1 MEKPKPPASSQIR
14 RPSTRPYARRKRE
27 AQAADAALSPTEI
40 AAQVSAEIAEA
51 IRPEETKA
59 ETAKAKAKPRARGRG
74 LAVAPVA
81 AIAPIAALQTPATDT
96 IDLAAVDAAV
106 AAVILDETVAVA
118 ASFAAAAAA
127 LLVESAAPVEPIF
140 EAATAPL
147 TRPIT
152 AALSNPFA
160 ETALATVEALA
171 AAEPTPA
178 PVTSLAQLSPQEI
191 SETSAASLS
200 VLSAAL
206 QLTELPSPRQL
217 PRGTPTDEAPPP
229 GLVPRGDSRSLRRG
243 ELFALVYRVHSF
255 VITRHG
261 KVGQLGHWSAIEYP
275 TPSAASHAYA
285 RGCSHWVSEGFSDYR
300 G

>member
-1 MEKPKPPASSQIR
+1 MEKPKTPASSQIR

-27 AQAADAALSPTEI
+27 TQAADAALSPTEI
-40 AAQVSAEIAEA
+40 AAQVSAEIAVA
-51 IRPEETKA
+51 IAPEETKA
-59 ETAKAKAKPRARGRG
+59 ETAKAKAAKPRAKNRAKAE
-74 LAVAPVA
+74 LPSAPA
-81 AIAPIAALQTPATDT
+81 ADA

-106 AAVILDETVAVA
+106 AAVILDETIAMA
-118 ASFAAAAAA
+118 SSFAAAADASA
-127 LLVESAAPVEPIF
+127 RFVESAAPIEPLR

-147 TRPIT
+147 TRPIA
-152 AALSNPFA
+152 AALTNPFA
-160 ETALATVEALA
+160 QTALAAVEALT
-171 AAEPTPA
+171 AAEPAPA
-178 PVTSLAQLSPQEI
+178 PVTSLAQLSPREI

-217 PRGTPTDEAPPP
+217 PRGAPTDAAPPP

-261 KVGQLGHWSAIEYP
+261 KLGQLGHWSAIEYP